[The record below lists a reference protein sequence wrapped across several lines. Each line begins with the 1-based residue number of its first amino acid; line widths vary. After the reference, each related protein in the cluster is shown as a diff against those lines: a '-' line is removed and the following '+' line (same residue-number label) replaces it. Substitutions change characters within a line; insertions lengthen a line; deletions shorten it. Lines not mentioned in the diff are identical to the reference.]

1 MLEILSILRR
11 VVDNAAS
18 LILDV
23 TNNLC
28 EQFNSIINKFIAG
41 KRINFSLKQSYN
53 TRIQAAIISY
63 NTNGNFLRAI
73 HKNVMEKSPGKK
85 KFKFINNIIIYYII
99 SCNL

>member
-11 VVDNAAS
+11 VVDNAVS

-23 TNNLC
+23 TNNVC

-53 TRIQAAIISY
+53 TH
-63 NTNGNFLRAI
+63 FLNVL
-73 HKNVMEKSPGKK
+73 HKNIMEKSPGKRM
-85 KFKFINNIIIYYII
+85 NICQYYYYLLVVTKAYNLYIYTIY
-99 SCNL
+99 